1 MASIHERLKEAAKT
15 GSELELRALLREPGC
30 DALAQDKE
38 GWTALTWAACKGHEE
53 CVRLLLPVSDAL
65 VQDKEGWTALMW
77 AAWNGHEGCLSLLLP
92 TSDAWAENNN
102 GFTASGWATDRGH
115 QSLAQVIDAY
125 TLAQKERVALEAQV
139 GPGTPRGRAVRR
151 V

>member
-1 MASIHERLKEAAKT
+1 MASIHERLRWAAWA
-15 GSELELRALLREPGC
+15 GSEIEIRALLREPGC
-30 DALAQDKE
+30 DALDQDDR
-38 GWTALTWAACKGHEE
+38 GLTALMWAARNGYEE

-92 TSDAWAENNN
+92 TSDALAENNN
-102 GFTASGWATDRGH
+102 GFTASGWAAGRGH
-115 QSLAQVIDAY
+115 ESLARLIDAY
-125 TLAQKERVALEAQV
+125 ALAQKERVALEAQV